1 MPYHQLSVASSLP
14 MFWKAIL
21 TAPVVTDGGNLQ
33 PVTEALENVV
43 PGLRVC
49 CDSRDGLCRRW
60 SAERDQ
66 QRDKRRQVMSLHFAM
81 FHDLRPCGRIQ
92 PKYRVEGFPNHFF
105 SDS

>member
-1 MPYHQLSVASSLP
+1 M
-14 MFWKAIL
+14 
-21 TAPVVTDGGNLQ
+21 TDGGNLQ

-66 QRDKRRQVMSLHFAM
+66 HRDKRRQVMSLHFAM
-81 FHDLRPCGRIQ
+81 FQDLSLPSTKLMAQFILTREAPVSTSANR
-92 PKYRVEGFPNHFF
+92 RHFRLR
-105 SDS
+105 